1 MALVYL
7 LSFLSGIAA
16 LIYEVEWFQMLEL
29 VTGSTAQSIAMVLA
43 GFMGGLCLGSLFV
56 PSALSRLSARA
67 VYAFAELGIAVLAF
81 AMLAWGMR
89 SEWAAVLLI
98 APAILMGAT
107 LPALA
112 STGARVAWLYA
123 ANVLGAV
130 VG

>member
-43 GFMGGLCLGSLFV
+43 GFMGGLCLGSLLV
-56 PSALSRLSARA
+56 PSALSRISARA
-67 VYAFAELGIAVLAF
+67 VYALAELGIGLLAF

-89 SEWAAVLLI
+89 SELAAVLLI
-98 APAILMGAT
+98 APAVLMGAT

-112 STGARVAWLYA
+112 
-123 ANVLGAV
+123 
-130 VG
+130 